1 MLRAFARDAEVLTAQ
16 PGLDDAVIWADLME
30 PSREEEHAVEAWL
43 GTSVPTR
50 EEMAEIETSSRLYVE
65 DGDVFMTATLPSGTE
80 GEHTVLSPVTFVL
93 SKNRL
98 VTIRYHEPKAF
109 ATFPARAEQAPLG
122 CNSGETILMG
132 LLEAIV
138 DRLADILEGVGRD
151 VVKLSQQIFHA
162 PESKASDRDR
172 NFQLILRKIG
182 HKEDLVSGIQD
193 SLISLQRL
201 VSYLAAMKIGDK
213 DVKTR
218 GKTLLRDI
226 QSINEYAS
234 ALSDKV
240 TFLLDA
246 TLGMINI
253 EQNAIVKIVSVGT
266 VVFLPPTLVGTVYGM
281 NFQNMPELNW
291 TYGYPLA
298 LVAMVVSAVLPF
310 WFFRRRGWL

>member
-1 MLRAFARDAEVLTAQ
+1 MLRAFAHES
-16 PGLDDAVIWADLME
+16 GLLARRTELDQSIIWVDLME
-30 PSREEEHAVEAWL
+30 PSKEEEDAVEAWL
-43 GTSVPTR
+43 GAFIPTR

-65 DGDVFMTATLPSGTE
+65 DGSTFMTATLPSGTE

-93 SKNRL
+93 SKGRL
-98 VTIRYHEPKAF
+98 VTIRYHEPRAF
-109 ATFPARAEQAPLG
+109 ATFPMRAEQASLG
-122 CNSGETILMG
+122 CFSGETILTG

-138 DRLADILEGVGRD
+138 DRLADILESVGRD
-151 VVKLSQQIFHA
+151 IVKLSNQIFHA
-162 PESKASDRDR
+162 PETKASDRDR
-172 NFQLILRKIG
+172 NFQQILRQIG
-182 HKEDLVSGIQD
+182 RKEDLVSGMQD

-201 VSYLAAMKIGDK
+201 VSFLTALKVGDK
-213 DVKTR
+213 ETKSR

-226 QSINEYAS
+226 QSLSDYAS
-234 ALSDKV
+234 ALSGKV

-298 LVAMVVSAVLPF
+298 LIAMALSAILPF